1 MQSTTTLETAES
13 SESLESNE
21 SEDRKSL
28 QEDSYSD
35 NDHGIIEGKLRS
47 TSTIIPVDEEYIIS
61 EEDVL
66 MGENDEDEGTIVIIN
81 FSEITFW
88 AFL

>member
-1 MQSTTTLETAES
+1 M
-13 SESLESNE
+13 ESNE
-21 SEDRKSL
+21 SEDRKSFQEDRKSLQEDRKSL

-81 FSEITFW
+81 FSEITF
-88 AFL
+88 

>member
-28 QEDSYSD
+28 QDSYSD
-35 NDHGIIEGKLRS
+35 QDHAIIEGKLRS

-66 MGENDEDEGTIVIIN
+66 MGENEDEDEGTPHYADF
-81 FSEITFW
+81 FS
-88 AFL
+88 